1 MMLFA
6 ADQFE
11 PLQHLQIVR
20 YVELSVFGID
30 ISITNSVVWMWVAV
44 ACVFLFFVVALR
56 QPSVVPGRLQMLAE
70 LCYLFV
76 LRMVEN
82 NIHREGHRFLPL
94 VFTIFY
100 FVLFCNLVGLLP
112 GGFTPTSQLVVTC
125 TLALAVFVFT
135 ILIRIIRHGWG
146 FLHAFAPSGVP
157 WVLLPLMV
165 PIEIISFIA
174 RPISLAV
181 RLFANM
187 TAGHTVLAVIAFFG
201 LSMPILVAWL
211 PMGFSVVFT
220 GMEVFIAVIQGY
232 IFSILSCVYIDDALE
247 EG

>member
-1 MMLFA
+1 MLPFA
-6 ADQFE
+6 GHSFE
-11 PLQHLQIVR
+11 PLAHFHIVR

-30 ISITNSVVWMWVAV
+30 ISITNAVVWMWVAV
-44 ACVFLFFVVALR
+44 VAAFLFFRLALR
-56 QPSVVPGRLQMLAE
+56 NSLVVPGRLQMLAE

-76 LRMVEN
+76 LRMVEK
-82 NIHREGHRFLPL
+82 NIRREGRRFLPI
-94 VFTIFY
+94 VFTLFF

-112 GGFTPTSQLVVTC
+112 GGFTPTSQLVVTGS
-125 TLALAVFVFT
+125 LALAVFLFT
-135 ILIRIIRHGWG
+135 IVLRVARHGWG
-146 FLHAFAPSGVP
+146 VFHAFAPSGVP
-157 WVLLPLMV
+157 WMLLPLMV

-174 RPISLAV
+174 RPMSLAV

-201 LSMPILVAWL
+201 MGAHWLVAWL
-211 PMGFSVVFT
+211 PMGFSVAFT
-220 GMEVFIAVIQGY
+220 GMEIFIAVIQGY